1 MKKLLFLL
9 LLVVVCGACDNDSD
23 SNWNNRPGGSGET
36 QNWDSYIITVK
47 DWERVGGVNT
57 DNSYFRCVV
66 EDKYLDQYIFDKGSV
81 MIYLIQYDGNTP
93 VQTPLPFVMHYA
105 DGNNLWT
112 ETFSYDYSVGSI
124 AFYVTYSDFITENYP
139 AECQFKV
146 VMHW

>member
-9 LLVVVCGACDNDSD
+9 LLAVVFGACDNDSD

-47 DWERVGGVNT
+47 DWERIGGVNT
-57 DNSYFRCVV
+57 DNSYFRCVF